1 MKISSPLCELLREL
15 LIDLMGTT
23 LSLREYESVREM
35 SGSLDRRFEPST
47 DSMMDAVPVDPEP
60 ESHLS
65 IFAIGGS
72 ST

>member
-1 MKISSPLCELLREL
+1 
-15 LIDLMGTT
+15 MGTT